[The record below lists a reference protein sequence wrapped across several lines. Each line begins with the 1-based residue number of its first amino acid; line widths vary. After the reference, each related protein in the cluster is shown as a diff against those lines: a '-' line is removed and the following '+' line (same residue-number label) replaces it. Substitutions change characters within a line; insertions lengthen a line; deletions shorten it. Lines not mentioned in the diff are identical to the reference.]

1 MNIFKSLT
9 LTWWQLG
16 LLKLSLVCVGIIFGV
31 YFQAFFLK
39 WIVLVTIA
47 FVVPALY
54 VGGVWLKQRSQPTI
68 DLQNINKVTE

>member
-1 MNIFKSLT
+1 MNIFKSFT

-47 FVVPALY
+47 FVVPAIY
-54 VGGVWLKQRSQPTI
+54 VGSVWIEQRSQPSG
-68 DLQNINKVTE
+68 DLQNTKKFID